1 MLSLPAQNAAFQ
13 SKNNAVHW
21 AQVTKGFE
29 FSGEDRVD
37 PMSFDRV
44 LWHGLKGNQLY
55 PGDANLA
62 QTRALYKKALMNAAA
77 SRIERDDH

>member
-1 MLSLPAQNAAFQ
+1 VGDALPRRCYRCPRKTLPSNP
-13 SKNNAVHW
+13 KHNAVHW

-62 QTRALYKKALMNAAA
+62 QTRAL
-77 SRIERDDH
+77 